1 MIFVTVGTHEQP
13 FDRLVSHIDALVE
26 AGRIK
31 EEVVIQIGFSNYEPK
46 YCRWSKLLPHKDVK
60 ALVKDARI
68 VITHGGPASFMMPL
82 LEGKIPIVVPR
93 QSRFD
98 EHVNDHQVHFCK
110 EVASRQGN
118 IIFVEHLDQLAHVI
132 DNYDE
137 TVKGMQTGT
146 KSNNE
151 RFNNRF
157 REIVDEL
164 FAEKGNQ

>member
-26 AGRIK
+26 SGRIK

-46 YCRWSKLLPHKDVK
+46 HCRWSKLLPHKEVRD
-60 ALVKDARI
+60 LVRDARI

-82 LEGKIPIVVPR
+82 LEGKVPIVVPR

-98 EHVNDHQVHFCK
+98 EHVNDHQVHFCQ
-110 EVASRQGN
+110 EVARRQKN
-118 IIFVEHLDQLAHVI
+118 IILVENLSKLMEAI
-132 DNYDE
+132 DNYNE
-137 TVKGMQTGT
+137 TVNGMLTGT

-151 RFNNRF
+151 QFNNRF

-164 FAEKGNQ
+164 LADKNTK